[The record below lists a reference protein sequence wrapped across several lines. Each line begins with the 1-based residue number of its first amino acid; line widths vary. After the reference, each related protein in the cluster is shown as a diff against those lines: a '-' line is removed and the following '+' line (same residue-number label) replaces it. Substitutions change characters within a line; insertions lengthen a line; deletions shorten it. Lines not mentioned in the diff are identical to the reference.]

1 MEIKNLYTL
10 KTILEEGSFG
20 NAANKLGYTQSTITF
35 QIRQLEDEL
44 GVVLFEKI
52 GRRMI
57 LSRAGENL
65 IPYVNETLASFEKLQ
80 NVGKSINELNGTL
93 NIILS
98 ETLLCYKLE
107 PVISEFHRLAP
118 KVELKLRSLSC
129 HATKQ
134 ALLEGNADLGI
145 CYDQSEIDE
154 RLCIHSLGNVT
165 LLVVSSNQL
174 YSHLK
179 DTLDFTAQNI
189 SLPTSFITDEPDGIF
204 RRQFEK
210 YLKTQDIQ
218 LAGTIELWS
227 TSMIKSLVKSGLGI
241 SFLPSFTVEEELSK
255 GGFISLAHHIPCE
268 NIRAIYMYHKNKSIN
283 KPMQLFIDLLEQ
295 YSHL

>member
-1 MEIKNLYTL
+1 MEIKNLYTF
-10 KTILEEGSFG
+10 KTILEEGSFA

-52 GRRMI
+52 GRRMV

-80 NVGKSINELNGTL
+80 NVGKTINELNGTL

-129 HATKQ
+129 YATKQ

-179 DTLDFTAQNI
+179 DQLDFTAPNI
-189 SLPTSFITDEPDGIF
+189 SIPTSFITDEPDGIF

-210 YLKTQDIQ
+210 YLKTQGIQ

-255 GGFISLAHHIPCE
+255 GEFISLAHHIPCE
-268 NIRAIYMYHKNKSIN
+268 NTRAIYMYHKNKSIS

>member
-1 MEIKNLYTL
+1 MEIKNLYTF
-10 KTILEEGSFG
+10 KTILEEGSFA

-52 GRRMI
+52 GRRMV

-80 NVGKSINELNGTL
+80 NVGKTINELNGTL

-129 HATKQ
+129 YATKQ

-179 DTLDFTAQNI
+179 DQLDFTASNTSI
-189 SLPTSFITDEPDGIF
+189 PTSFITDEPDGIF

-210 YLKTQDIQ
+210 YLKTQGIQ

-255 GGFISLAHHIPCE
+255 GEFISLSHHIPCE
-268 NIRAIYMYHKNKSIN
+268 NTRAIYMYHKNKSIS

>member
-1 MEIKNLYTL
+1 MEIKNLYTF
-10 KTILEEGSFG
+10 KTILEEGSFA

-52 GRRMI
+52 GRRMV

-80 NVGKSINELNGTL
+80 NVGKTINELNGTL

-129 HATKQ
+129 YATKQ

-165 LLVVSSNQL
+165 LLVISSNQL

-179 DTLDFTAQNI
+179 DQLDFTASNTSI
-189 SLPTSFITDEPDGIF
+189 PTSFITDEPDGIF

-210 YLKTQDIQ
+210 YLKTQGIQ

-255 GGFISLAHHIPCE
+255 GEFISLSHHIPCE
-268 NIRAIYMYHKNKSIN
+268 NTRAIYMYHKNKSIS